1 MINCS
6 SSACKQVVHP
16 DMWTGISVTALC
28 AINSPSNGAV
38 PPDTWTRNYKEPE
51 NKNNNKRLQKTKI
64 SFTSPQT
71 TAKNDNNTVPAL
83 PPLLHSSEMTQIYCM
98 DPGLYL
104 IFSCVDE
111 RCFSSFGWNVA
122 HVIHTGTGCWLAHAS
137 HLCWA
142 DTWPALTTIME
153 WSLVI
158 DFCIILFCFY
168 FFSQGNIFSFLDNFQ
183 CTFFLNTRFLFDFFH
198 PAVSC
203 ILFSFLFFLEWTFF
217 LMFFTM
223 PLHPQ

>member
-1 MINCS
+1 
-6 SSACKQVVHP
+6 
-16 DMWTGISVTALC
+16 MWTGILVTALC

-71 TAKNDNNTVPAL
+71 TAKNDNNTIPAL
-83 PPLLHSSEMTQIYCM
+83 PPLLHSSEITQIYCM

-111 RCFSSFGWNVA
+111 SCFSFVML
-122 HVIHTGTGCWLAHAS
+122 TGTGCWLAHAS

-183 CTFFLNTRFLFDFFH
+183 CTFFLNTRFLFDFFTL
-198 PAVSC
+198 
-203 ILFSFLFFLEWTFF
+203 LFLAFFFLFFSFSSEPFF
-217 LMFFTM
+217 
-223 PLHPQ
+223 